1 MAIKRIVAT
10 LAGVALALT
19 GLAVTASAQ
28 ISAAPVRAGGGHCV
42 VDVETRASQC
52 YDTFRLAVSA
62 ATGGR
67 IADAPESPSAATP
80 TPAGAGARQPR

>member
-28 ISAAPVRAGGGHCV
+28 ISAAPVR
-42 VDVETRASQC
+42 R
-52 YDTFRLAVSA
+52 
-62 ATGGR
+62 
-67 IADAPESPSAATP
+67 
-80 TPAGAGARQPR
+80 